1 MVVKSF
7 KLTKK
12 TAVVAI
18 VTAAILLAAVVL
30 AFSVPAEDDV
40 STREGRVAYLETL
53 GWAVDP
59 DTEARE
65 VIVLPREFTG
75 VIGEYNEMQK
85 KQGFDLSEYA
95 GLECVKFTYT
105 VTNYPNGDD
114 TVLAQLFIFGTRV
127 IGGDVHSSKLQG
139 FMHGL
144 K

>member
-1 MVVKSF
+1 MVVKTF
-7 KLTKK
+7 RLTKK

-30 AFSVPAEDDV
+30 AFSVPGEDDV
-40 STREGRVAYLETL
+40 STRAGRVAYLETL

-59 DTEARE
+59 DTEDRE
-65 VIVLPREFTG
+65 VVVLPREFTG

-85 KQGFDLSEYA
+85 KQGFDLTEYA
-95 GLECVKFTYT
+95 GMECVKFTYA
-105 VTNYPNGDD
+105 VSNYPNGDE
-114 TVLAQLFIFGTRV
+114 TVLAQIFVFGTRV
-127 IGGDVHSSKLQG
+127 IGGDIHSTKLQG